1 MRRFS
6 FTLAALLVAWNVDA
20 AAQSRPAALPLATGQ
35 AISLSLGGAMRDVVV
50 GDPEVAD
57 VSIVNERTLVVLGKR
72 PGVTNLLVFG
82 AGGRA
87 LTDRQLIVSEAGG
100 AAVTV
105 YRGVTT
111 SNYACPRECARLA
124 PPAAGASP
132 P

>member
-1 MRRFS
+1 MRRIS

-35 AISLSLGGAMRDVVV
+35 AISLSLDGAMRDVVV
-50 GDPEVAD
+50 GDPDVAD
-57 VSIVNERTLVVLGKR
+57 VSIVNDRTLVVLGKR
-72 PGVTNLLVFG
+72 PGVTNLLIFG
-82 AGGRA
+82 AGGRP

-105 YRGVTT
+105 YRGTTT
-111 SNYACPRECARLA
+111 SNYACPRLCARVA
-124 PPAAGASP
+124 PAAAASP